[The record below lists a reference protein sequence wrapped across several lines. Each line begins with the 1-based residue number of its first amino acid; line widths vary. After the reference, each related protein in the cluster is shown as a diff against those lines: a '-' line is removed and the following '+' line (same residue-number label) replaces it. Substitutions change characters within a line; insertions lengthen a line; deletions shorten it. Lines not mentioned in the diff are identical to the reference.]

1 MAPTRK
7 LAALLAAVLL
17 AGLVAVGCGGSSG
30 SEGASGSEGDDV
42 TTTAPDDGEGGG
54 SDEGDEAE
62 DPDTPVSSDGDEGDA
77 SGDAGAVDGSDGDSS
92 EPDEGTGTTIP
103 GSVVDP
109 DADEDLPAPIAM
121 VDAQTLTGLTLEEAD
136 LKAGDFGWTLRVARL
151 DGEDLALTEDYS
163 PSRVNVEVADD
174 VVTDIVSI
182 G

>member
-7 LAALLAAVLL
+7 LAALLAAL
-17 AGLVAVGCGGSSG
+17 LVAGIVVAGCGSDGSDAESG
-30 SEGASGSEGDDV
+30 TDDA
-42 TTTAPDDGEGGG
+42 TTSTAA
-54 SDEGDEAE
+54 DEGDGDGSDGGT
-62 DPDTPVSSDGDEGDA
+62 DPDAPVSSDGDEGD
-77 SGDAGAVDGSDGDSS
+77 GGAVDGSDGDAS

-109 DADEDLPAPIAM
+109 DADPDLPAPIAM
-121 VDAQTLTGLTLEEAD
+121 VDAQTLTGLTLEEAE
-136 LKAGDFGWTLRVARL
+136 LKADDFGWTLRVARL

-174 VVTDIVSI
+174 LVTDIVSI